1 MKYMKKLMTLLA
13 VLTLA
18 LAMAVPAFA
27 ESGTA
32 SSTGMITIDNAVT
45 GTTYKAYRI
54 FDLESYDTGKNAYSY
69 KLNSA
74 WNGFPAYSTTIDGNT
89 VSATDFFSVNSAGYI
104 EWNGAKK
111 DAGADFAKLA
121 KAFAVEKNIACDKAE
136 TASSATV
143 TFADLTLGYYLVDT
157 SLGSLCSLDTTDPSV
172 TIKEKNSDT
181 TIEKKIV
188 ITGITGDEKVDS
200 NSAGIGDTVNFS
212 ITITVKDGAPKNYV
226 LHDKLSGL
234 TFDSDSLKVK
244 IGATTLTPNTDY
256 TLETNPTDGDSFD
269 VKFTN
274 GKLKPNDVVVVT
286 YSATVAANATIAGA
300 GNKNTAKLVYNG
312 KDSTEEET
320 TTYVWKLN
328 VHKYTL
334 DSTNKEVALSGAKFV
349 LYRMDGTDK
358 KYYAKLTG
366 GKIDSWVTNQSDA
379 TTLETSGEGDILIEG
394 LNVGTYYLEETEAPA
409 GYNKLTE
416 PIEVEIT
423 ATTSATNS
431 GKVAPCTAK
440 QIPKQAA
447 LTIQRITSVH
457 FKPEFIG
464 CHLNIWLKMAHTR
477 LTKGIP
483 TSKIPAMYIT
493 MADSGEVGSTTS
505 AIGKREM
512 RAAPP
517 PTATAIAAN
526 NSATNTT
533 PNTNSI
539 GLQIM
544 ANITR
549 QIFNSQPTT
558 ITSVSPNFCK
568 KVRGL
573 SDLI

>member
-27 ESGTA
+27 A
-32 SSTGMITIDNAVT
+32 SSTGTITIDNAVT

-54 FDLESYDTGKNAYSY
+54 FDLESYDTDKNAYSY

-74 WNGFPAYSTTIDGNT
+74 WNGFPEYSTTIDGNT

-121 KAFAVEKNIACDKAE
+121 KAFVDANSIACDKKE
-136 TASSATV
+136 TASGATV
-143 TFADLTLGYYLVDT
+143 TFTDLTLGYYLVDT
-157 SLGSLCSLDTTDPSV
+157 SLGSLCSLDTTAPSV

-212 ITITVKDGAPKNYV
+212 ITITVKDGDPKNYV

-244 IGATTLTPNTDY
+244 IGTTTLTPNTDY

-269 VKFTN
+269 VKFTD

-286 YSATVAANATIAGA
+286 YSATVAADATIAGA
-300 GNKNTAKLVYNG
+300 GNKNTANLEYNG
-312 KDSTEEET
+312 KHSTKEET

-349 LYRMDGTDK
+349 LYRKDGTDK
-358 KYYAKLTG
+358 KYYAKLAG
-366 GKIDSWVTNQSDA
+366 GKIDGWVTNQSDA
-379 TTLETSGEGDILIEG
+379 TTLETTGTGDISIEG

-409 GYNKLTE
+409 GYNKLTG

-423 ATTSATNS
+423 ATTSATSGSETVQYKNS
-431 GKVAPCTAK
+431 SETSYTPATDATVKV
-440 QIPKQAA
+440 
-447 LTIQRITSVH
+447 L
-457 FKPEFIG
+457 
-464 CHLNIWLKMAHTR
+464 
-477 LTKGIP
+477 
-483 TSKIPAMYIT
+483 
-493 MADSGEVGSTTS
+493 
-505 AIGKREM
+505 
-512 RAAPP
+512 
-517 PTATAIAAN
+517 
-526 NSATNTT
+526 NSAGTQLPSTGGIGTT
-533 PNTNSI
+533 LFYVI
-539 GLQIM
+539 GGVLM
-544 ANITR
+544 AVAAVLLVT
-549 QIFNSQPTT
+549 
-558 ITSVSPNFCK
+558 K
-568 KVRGL
+568 KRMNNK
-573 SDLI
+573 

>member
-27 ESGTA
+27 ASITGT
-32 SSTGMITIDNAVT
+32 ITIDNAVT

-54 FDLESYDTGKNAYSY
+54 FDLESYDTDKNAYSY

-74 WNGFPAYSTTIDGNT
+74 WSGFPAYSTTIDGNT
-89 VSATDFFSVNSAGYI
+89 VSASTFFSVNSAGYI

-121 KAFAVEKNIACDKAE
+121 KAFAVEKSIACDKTE
-136 TASSATV
+136 TATDATV
-143 TFADLTLGYYLVDT
+143 TFTNLTLGYYLVDT
-157 SLGSLCSLDTTDPSV
+157 SLGSLCSLDTTAPSV

-188 ITGITGDEKVDS
+188 ITGDEKVDS

-212 ITITVKDGAPKNYV
+212 ITITVKDGDPKNYV

-244 IGATTLTPNTDY
+244 IGTTTLNPNTDY

-269 VKFTN
+269 VNFTD

-394 LNVGTYYLEETEAPA
+394 LNVGTYYLKETEAPA

-423 ATTSATNS
+423 ATTSATNGS
-431 GKVAPCTAK
+431 ETVKYKNSSETSYTPATDATVKVLNKAGTQLPSTGGIGTTLFYVIGGVLMAV
-440 QIPKQAA
+440 AA
-447 LTIQRITSVH
+447 VLLV
-457 FKPEFIG
+457 
-464 CHLNIWLKMAHTR
+464 
-477 LTKGIP
+477 TK
-483 TSKIPAMYIT
+483 
-493 MADSGEVGSTTS
+493 
-505 AIGKREM
+505 KRM
-512 RAAPP
+512 
-517 PTATAIAAN
+517 N
-526 NSATNTT
+526 N
-533 PNTNSI
+533 
-539 GLQIM
+539 
-544 ANITR
+544 
-549 QIFNSQPTT
+549 
-558 ITSVSPNFCK
+558 K
-568 KVRGL
+568 
-573 SDLI
+573 

>member
-1 MKYMKKLMTLLA
+1 MKKLMTLLA

-54 FDLESYDTGKNAYSY
+54 FDLESYDTDKNAYSY

-74 WNGFPAYSTTIDGNT
+74 WNGFPEYSTTIDGNT

-104 EWNGAKK
+104 EWKDTKK

-121 KAFAVEKNIACDKAE
+121 KAFAVEKSIACDKTE
-136 TASSATV
+136 TATDATV
-143 TFADLTLGYYLVDT
+143 TFTNLTLGYYLVDT
-157 SLGSLCSLDTTDPSV
+157 SLGSLCSLDTTAPSV

-188 ITGITGDEKVDS
+188 ITGTTGDEKVDS

-234 TFDSDSLKVK
+234 TFNPNSLEVKV
-244 IGATTLTPNTDY
+244 GTTPLTRNTDY
-256 TLETNPTDGDSFD
+256 TLVTNPTDGDSFD
-269 VKFTN
+269 VKFTD

-286 YSATVAANATIAGA
+286 YSATVAADATIAGA
-300 GNKNTAKLVYNG
+300 GNKNTANLEYNG
-312 KDSTEEET
+312 KHSTKEET

-328 VHKYTL
+328 VHKYTQ

-349 LYRMDGTDK
+349 LYRKDDTDK
-358 KYYAKLTG
+358 KYYAKLAG
-366 GKIDSWVTNQSDA
+366 GKIDGWVTNQSDA

-394 LNVGTYYLEETEAPA
+394 LNEGTYYLKETEAPA

-416 PIEVEIT
+416 PIEVKIT
-423 ATTSATNS
+423 ATTSVTSGSETVQYKNSSETSYTPATDATV
-431 GKVAPCTAK
+431 KVLNRAGTQLPSTGGIGTTLFYVIGGVLMAV
-440 QIPKQAA
+440 AA
-447 LTIQRITSVH
+447 VLLV
-457 FKPEFIG
+457 
-464 CHLNIWLKMAHTR
+464 
-477 LTKGIP
+477 TK
-483 TSKIPAMYIT
+483 
-493 MADSGEVGSTTS
+493 
-505 AIGKREM
+505 KRM
-512 RAAPP
+512 
-517 PTATAIAAN
+517 N
-526 NSATNTT
+526 N
-533 PNTNSI
+533 
-539 GLQIM
+539 
-544 ANITR
+544 
-549 QIFNSQPTT
+549 
-558 ITSVSPNFCK
+558 K
-568 KVRGL
+568 
-573 SDLI
+573 

>member
-27 ESGTA
+27 ASGTA
-32 SSTGMITIDNAVT
+32 SSTGKITIDNAVT

-54 FDLESYDTGKNAYSY
+54 FDLESYDTNKDVYSY
-69 KLNSA
+69 KLNTN
-74 WNGFPAYSTTIDGNT
+74 WKDFPEYSTTIDGNT
-89 VSATDFFSVNSAGYI
+89 VSAADFFSVNLAGYI
-104 EWNGAKK
+104 EWKDAKK

-121 KAFAVEKNIACDKAE
+121 KAFAVEKNIACDKTE
-136 TASSATV
+136 TATDATV
-143 TFADLTLGYYLVDT
+143 TFTDLTLGYYLVDT
-157 SLGSLCSLDTTDPSV
+157 SLGSLCSLNTTAPSV

-212 ITITVKDGAPKNYV
+212 ITITVKDGNPEDYV

-244 IGATTLTPNTDY
+244 IGTTPLTPNTDY
-256 TLETNPTDGDSFD
+256 TLVTNPTDGDSFD

-300 GNKNTAKLVYNG
+300 GNTNKAKLAYSG
-312 KDSTEEET
+312 KHSTEEET

-334 DSTNKEVALSGAKFV
+334 NSTNDEVALSGAKFV
-349 LYRMDGTDK
+349 LYRMDGGTK
-358 KYYAKLTG
+358 EYAKLTNN
-366 GKIDSWVTNQSDA
+366 KIDGWVTDKGDA
-379 TTLETSGEGDILIEG
+379 TTLETSGTGDILIEG

-409 GYNKLTE
+409 GYNKLTG

-423 ATTSATNS
+423 ATTSATSVSETVQYKNS
-431 GKVAPCTAK
+431 SETSYTPATDATVKV
-440 QIPKQAA
+440 
-447 LTIQRITSVH
+447 L
-457 FKPEFIG
+457 
-464 CHLNIWLKMAHTR
+464 
-477 LTKGIP
+477 
-483 TSKIPAMYIT
+483 
-493 MADSGEVGSTTS
+493 
-505 AIGKREM
+505 
-512 RAAPP
+512 
-517 PTATAIAAN
+517 
-526 NSATNTT
+526 NSAGTQLPSTGGIGTT
-533 PNTNSI
+533 LFYVI
-539 GLQIM
+539 GGVLM
-544 ANITR
+544 AVAAVLLVT
-549 QIFNSQPTT
+549 
-558 ITSVSPNFCK
+558 K
-568 KVRGL
+568 KRMNNK
-573 SDLI
+573 

>member
-1 MKYMKKLMTLLA
+1 MKYMKKLITLLA
-13 VLTLA
+13 ALTLA

-27 ESGTA
+27 ASG
-32 SSTGMITIDNAVT
+32 TGMITIDNAVT

-143 TFADLTLGYYLVDT
+143 TFANLTLGYYLVDT
-157 SLGSLCSLDTTDPSV
+157 SLGSLCSLDTTAPSV

-188 ITGITGDEKVDS
+188 ITGDEKVDS

-212 ITITVKDGAPKNYV
+212 ITITVKDGDPKGYV

-234 TFDSDSLKVK
+234 TFDSGSLEVKVGTK
-244 IGATTLTPNTDY
+244 TLNPNTDY
-256 TLETNPTDGDSFD
+256 TLVTNPTDGDSFD
-269 VKFTN
+269 VNFTD

-300 GNKNTAKLVYNG
+300 GNTNKAKLEYNG
-312 KDSTEEET
+312 KHSTEEKT

-334 DSTNKEVALSGAKFV
+334 NSTNDEVALNGAKFV
-349 LYRMDGTDK
+349 LYRKDGTDK

-366 GKIDSWVTNQSDA
+366 GKIDGWVTNQSDA
-379 TTLETSGEGDILIEG
+379 TTLETTGTGDISIEG

-409 GYNKLTE
+409 GYNKLTG

-423 ATTSATNS
+423 ATTSAT
-431 GKVAPCTAK
+431 
-440 QIPKQAA
+440 
-447 LTIQRITSVH
+447 
-457 FKPEFIG
+457 
-464 CHLNIWLKMAHTR
+464 
-477 LTKGIP
+477 
-483 TSKIPAMYIT
+483 
-493 MADSGEVGSTTS
+493 
-505 AIGKREM
+505 
-512 RAAPP
+512 
-517 PTATAIAAN
+517 
-526 NSATNTT
+526 
-533 PNTNSI
+533 
-539 GLQIM
+539 
-544 ANITR
+544 
-549 QIFNSQPTT
+549 
-558 ITSVSPNFCK
+558 SVSETVEYRNSSETSYTQATDATVKVLNKAGTQLPSTGGIGTTLFYVIGGVLMVVAAVLLVTK
-568 KVRGL
+568 KRMNNK
-573 SDLI
+573 

>member
-45 GTTYKAYRI
+45 STTYKAYRI
-54 FDLESYDTGKNAYSY
+54 FDLESYDTNKDAYSY
-69 KLNSA
+69 KLSTKWGN
-74 WNGFPAYSTTIDGNT
+74 FPDYITTIDGNE
-89 VSATDFFSVNSAGYI
+89 VSAKDFFSVNSAGYI
-104 EWNGAKK
+104 EWNDAKK
-111 DAGADFAKLA
+111 GAGADFAKLA
-121 KAFAVEKNIACDKAE
+121 KAFVDKNNIECDAKE
-136 TASSATV
+136 TATGATV
-143 TFADLTLGYYLVDT
+143 TFTDLTLGYYLVDT
-157 SLGSLCSLDTTDPSV
+157 SLGSLCSLDTTEPSV
-172 TIKEKNSDT
+172 NIKEKNSDT

-188 ITGITGDEKVDS
+188 IDGDEKVDS

-212 ITITVKDGAPKNYV
+212 ITITVKDGDPKNYV

-256 TLETNPTDGDSFD
+256 TLETTPTDGDSFD

-286 YSATVAANATIAGA
+286 YSATVAADATIAGA
-300 GNKNTAKLVYNG
+300 GNKNTANLEYNG
-312 KDSTEEET
+312 KHSTKEET

-349 LYRMDGTDK
+349 LYRMDGGDK

-394 LNVGTYYLEETEAPA
+394 LNVGTYYLEETEAPV
-409 GYNKLTE
+409 GYNKLTK
-416 PIEVEIT
+416 PIEVKIT
-423 ATTSATNS
+423 ATPDATGVSETVEYRNQNDSTYTPATNAIV
-431 GKVAPCTAK
+431 KVLNKAGTQLPSTGGIGTTLFYVIGGVLMAV
-440 QIPKQAA
+440 AA
-447 LTIQRITSVH
+447 VLLV
-457 FKPEFIG
+457 
-464 CHLNIWLKMAHTR
+464 
-477 LTKGIP
+477 TK
-483 TSKIPAMYIT
+483 
-493 MADSGEVGSTTS
+493 
-505 AIGKREM
+505 KRM
-512 RAAPP
+512 
-517 PTATAIAAN
+517 N
-526 NSATNTT
+526 N
-533 PNTNSI
+533 
-539 GLQIM
+539 
-544 ANITR
+544 
-549 QIFNSQPTT
+549 
-558 ITSVSPNFCK
+558 K
-568 KVRGL
+568 
-573 SDLI
+573 